1 MRILSVTGLTL
12 ALLLPQ
18 NAALAG
24 SCFED
29 LGRTGCP
36 DQETFPRADLE
47 RLSCESLW
55 LVRNSIFAANGYCF
69 RTDRGKAQF
78 DNASCSVDD
87 ADQVKMNRHE
97 HENVAAIRAVERDM
111 GCE

>member
-1 MRILSVTGLTL
+1 MRILSIAGLTTGF
-12 ALLLPQ
+12 LLLA
-18 NAALAG
+18 NTAVAG

-29 LGRTGCP
+29 LGQTGCP
-36 DQETFPRADLE
+36 DREAFPKSDLE
-47 RLSCESLW
+47 RLSCENLW

-69 RTDRGKAQF
+69 KTARGKEQF
-78 DNASCSVDD
+78 DNASCSIDD